1 MPEPLIYSYTQLDDA
16 VAARNTL
23 LSAGVDPV
31 EMEIRVIADEA
42 GPVEG
47 NFLVG
52 NGRDARDDTA
62 ETGNQD
68 GPDAPPYASNFAD
81 VGTKGLHLLVVGPE
95 DPALRDRAAALLKD
109 SGGIDAAA
117 AGDRAAGHAA

>member
-1 MPEPLIYSYTQLDDA
+1 MPDPLIYSYPRLEDA
-16 VAARNTL
+16 VAARNSL

-52 NGRDARDDTA
+52 NGRNARDDTV
-62 ETGNQD
+62 ETGND
-68 GPDAPPYASNFAD
+68 GGPDAPPYAENFAD
-81 VGTKGLHLLVVGPE
+81 VGTRGLHLLVVGPE
-95 DPALRDRAAALLKD
+95 DPDLLARAAAVLRD
-109 SGGIDAAA
+109 SGGVDAAG
-117 AGDRAAGHAA
+117 AGLQGARTP

>member
-1 MPEPLIYSYTQLDDA
+1 MPEPLIYSFPRLEDA
-16 VAARNTL
+16 VAARNSL

-62 ETGNQD
+62 ETGNQG
-68 GPDAPPYASNFAD
+68 GPDAPPYAANFTD
-81 VGTKGLHLLVVGPE
+81 VGTRGLHLLVVGPE
-95 DPALRDRAAALLKD
+95 DQQVLDRAAAVLRD
-109 SGGIDAAA
+109 SGGVDAAA
-117 AGDRAAGHAA
+117 AGERAAAP